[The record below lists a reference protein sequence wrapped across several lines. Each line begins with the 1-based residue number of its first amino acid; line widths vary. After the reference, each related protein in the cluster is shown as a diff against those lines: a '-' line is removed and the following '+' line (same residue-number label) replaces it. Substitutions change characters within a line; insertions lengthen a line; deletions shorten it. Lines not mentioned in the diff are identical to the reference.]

1 MLKERER
8 EKREKRKDC
17 MSVVG
22 LIQRVT
28 RHTLSPNRCAHKTEN
43 QCVMKT
49 IDISFIHYSD
59 GFLFSNNYSTFN
71 CQSAIK

>member
-1 MLKERER
+1 MSFVMCRKKEN
-8 EKREKRKDC
+8 EKREKKRKDY

-59 GFLFSNNYSTFN
+59 VFLFSN